1 VRPPRRLAWI
11 VAVAA
16 IALSGAAPAARA
28 EPTSRPGVVLVA
40 VPGLLW
46 SDVAVMP
53 DLRELAARGAVG
65 QLVVKSAGATTR
77 CAAGLL
83 TVSAGNRTSSPT
95 TGCAIDPA
103 TWAQRRMANTRSQY
117 DASLGLLGQTLE
129 AHGIRRTAVTALAA
143 PMLANAAGHITRVVQ
158 QLTTALK
165 AGGVV
170 SVVDDGLYA
179 ASTTARPAVRQ
190 AVDSQ
195 LATIVA
201 EVPPTAVLIIA
212 GISDGAVG
220 SADLHPIVITGP
232 GWPHR
237 QLESPATDRAP
248 FVETIDI
255 APTVLAIEGISPPGA
270 VVGHPMRLD
279 GSTVPSIATY
289 VDQNRHARAQRTL
302 GQRAFLIIGLLTIL
316 MMVLASIGRPRASL
330 VGRWI
335 ARLLAPAPALVFLG
349 NILPWWRWGQ
359 PSYAA
364 IVVAAATVVA
374 VVTARLTRRHETAA
388 LLVAPVLSLVI
399 LGVDQLTGSWLQQ
412 SAPLG
417 DDPLSAGR
425 FAGVGNLDFAVIASS
440 ALLVA
445 GVVGARFGR
454 RGAIAIA
461 GGVCLV
467 AVVIDGAPQLG
478 DDIGGVLALV
488 PAAIIAVALAARVR
502 LTVAR
507 VACVVIATV
516 VVAVGLALADYSRP
530 PSSQTHVG
538 RFVGQVLHGG
548 AGTEFHRK
556 FDSALASVGLTIGTF
571 VVVFAIVLG
580 LINRNRLVAAINT
593 STGVRAAAIS
603 VALVGIL
610 GAVLNDSGVT
620 IAAMALIVGMGTIYG
635 AGVSSPDPSDPARK
649 PH

>member
-16 IALSGAAPAARA
+16 IALSGAAPGARA
-28 EPTSRPGVVLVA
+28 EPTSRPTVVLVA

-46 SDVAVMP
+46 SDVAAMP
-53 DLRELAARGAVG
+53 DLRQLAARGAVG

-143 PMLANAAGHITRVVQ
+143 PMLANTAGHITRVVQ

-165 AGGVV
+165 AGGAV

-179 ASTTARPAVRQ
+179 ASATARPAIRQ

-195 LATIVA
+195 LALIVA

-220 SADLHPIVITGP
+220 SADLHPVVITGP
-232 GWPHR
+232 GWSHR

-255 APTVLAIEGISPPGA
+255 APTVLAIEGVTPPAA
-270 VVGHPMRLD
+270 VVGHPMRLS
-279 GSTVPSIATY
+279 GSTVPSIARY

-302 GQRAFLIIGLLTIL
+302 GQRAFLVIGLLTIL
-316 MMVLASIGRPRASL
+316 MMVLASIGRPRAS
-330 VGRWI
+330 VVARWI

-359 PSYAA
+359 PAYAV

-374 VVTARLTRRHETAA
+374 VVTGRLARRHETAA

-440 ALLVA
+440 ALLIA

-454 RGAIAIA
+454 RGAIGIA

-467 AVVIDGAPQLG
+467 AVVIDGAPQFG

-507 VACVVIATV
+507 VAGVVIATIV
-516 VVAVGLALADYSRP
+516 VTVGLALADYSRP
-530 PSSQTHVG
+530 PASQTHVG

-571 VVVFAIVLG
+571 VVVFAIVLAV
-580 LINRNRLVAAINT
+580 INRHRLIAAINT

-610 GAVLNDSGVT
+610 GAVLNDSGIT

-635 AGVSSPDPSDPARK
+635 AGVSSPGSSDSTK
-649 PH
+649 HL